1 MKTTTPGI
9 EDKID
14 ELLACLDTDIEHI
27 KKSLSRLNELRSL
40 VVKRDDASLGK
51 LLESI
56 RTESDNCRKNEL
68 RRQSVRK
75 ELAIALDCG
84 IEQVTLSSLDTV
96 LPEEQKVQVAE
107 RKSKLQS
114 LAEELKR
121 EHLSTALLLAE
132 CARFNRLLLKSI
144 FDLGRTGMVY
154 YGSDGSTKRQIDTAF
169 MNLQF

>member
-1 MKTTTPGI
+1 MKTVATGI
-9 EDKID
+9 EDKVD
-14 ELLACLDTDIEHI
+14 ELLVCLDTDIENI
-27 KKSLSRLNELRSL
+27 KESLSRLNDLRRL

-56 RTESDNCRKNEL
+56 RAESDSYKKNEL
-68 RRQSVRK
+68 RRQSLRK
-75 ELAIALDCG
+75 ELATALDCS
-84 IEQVTLSSLDTV
+84 IEQVTLSRLDTV
-96 LPEEQKVQVAE
+96 LPEERKVQVAE
-107 RKSKLQS
+107 RKGKLQS
-114 LAEELKR
+114 LAEQLKK

-154 YGSDGSTKRQIDTAF
+154 YGSDGSAKRQIDTAF